1 MQTNC
6 EEIEIYPQT
15 SGVSFMDELFL
26 ARCMVSTNEVEQTTY
41 GQITAI
47 LSNIIPEILGT

>member
-1 MQTNC
+1 
-6 EEIEIYPQT
+6 
-15 SGVSFMDELFL
+15 MDELFL

-47 LSNIIPEILGT
+47 LSNIIPEILGTWKTKYDW